1 MHFVYL
7 YLISYS
13 IIGYGILLSNYLG
26 IKKYNFGY
34 LGILG
39 ITFLLLISFSSS
51 IFINHGYLFNLSIF
65 ILGLI
70 FFFIYREKID
80 NLKKNFYIHLAVFF
94 LLFLFIAVSKNHDDF
109 PYYHFPYISIL
120 TEFPHPFGLGLLN
133 NGFRSPSSVF
143 FIGSMFYL
151 PGVGIYLFH
160 ITPALILGYSNLIL
174 ISKIFNKENFR
185 LLKFINFI
193 SLISLI
199 FINIF
204 FYRLAEHGTDRSGM
218 ILVIISFILFLKVV
232 NLRNRDH
239 LSEIK
244 FLIIILCFTITL
256 KPFYLI
262 NIPLILL
269 LLLYDKTR
277 NVFLNLFFSKTFW
290 YCLSL
295 IFFIIIYTFINSG
308 CLFFPLVFTCFENLP
323 WSVDFKSINDVKIW
337 FELWS
342 KAGASPNFVVENK
355 SFYVSDLNWISNWID
370 QYFFN
375 KVSDF
380 LLGLLLLLII
390 LAIVFKNSFGKRV
403 KKDVSFIYL
412 YILLVC
418 FLLEWFFN
426 HPTLRYGGYHL
437 VFLSIFIPFS
447 IYLNQLNIDFKT
459 FEKKAL
465 ILVVVTVI
473 IFSFRNSERLYDEY
487 RKYNYN
493 PLLNLNYKFI
503 GGDEEFHYRYNS
515 HLRKKYINY
524 DSFKIMNKN
533 FIYLTRNNF

>member
-1 MHFVYL
+1 MHFVYF

-13 IIGYGILLSNYLG
+13 IIGYGILLSNYLD
-26 IKKYNFGY
+26 IRKYSFGY

-39 ITFLLLISFSSS
+39 LSFLLFISFGSSM
-51 IFINHGYLFNLSIF
+51 IINHSYLFNLLIL

-70 FFFIYREKID
+70 FFFIHIDKIN
-80 NLKKNFYIHLAVFF
+80 NLKKNIYIHLVVFTLL
-94 LLFLFIAVSKNHDDF
+94 LLFITISKNHDDF
-109 PYYHFPYISIL
+109 SYYHFPYISIL
-120 TEFPHPFGLGLLN
+120 TEFSHPLGIGLLN
-133 NGFRSPSSVF
+133 NGFRSPSSAF

-151 PGVGIYLFH
+151 PGVNIYLFH
-160 ITPALILGYSNLIL
+160 ITPAFVLGFSNLIL
-174 ISKIFNKENFR
+174 IQKIFNEENFK
-185 LLKFINFI
+185 LLKFTNFI

-218 ILVIISFILFLKVV
+218 ILVIISFILFIKVINLKYK
-232 NLRNRDH
+232 DH

-244 FLIIILCFTITL
+244 FLIISLCFAITL

-269 LLLYDKTR
+269 LLLYDKTKD
-277 NVFLNLFFSKTFW
+277 VFLNLFFSKTFW

-295 IFFIIIYTFINSG
+295 IFFIIFYTFINSG
-308 CLFFPLVFTCFENLP
+308 CLFFPLTFTCFGNLP
-323 WSVDFKSINDVKIW
+323 WSMDLNSINDIKIW

-342 KAGASPNFVVENK
+342 KAGASPNFVVDDRI
-355 SFYVSDLNWISNWID
+355 FYISDLNWIPNWIHH
-370 QYFFN
+370 YFFN

-390 LAIVFKNSFGKRV
+390 LTFVFRNNFGKKV
-403 KKDVSFIYL
+403 EKKISFLYL

-447 IYLNQLNIDFKT
+447 IYLTQLNIDFKT
-459 FEKKAL
+459 FERKAVIL
-465 ILVVVTVI
+465 IFVTVI
-473 IFSFRNSERLYDEY
+473 IFSFRNFDRLYDEY
-487 RKYNYN
+487 KKYDYN
-493 PLLNLNYKFI
+493 PLINFNYKFI
-503 GGDEEFHYRYNS
+503 GGDKEFHYRYNF

-524 DSFKIMNKN
+524 NSFKILGKN
-533 FIYLTRNNF
+533 FVYLTRKNF